1 MPSTPRPPAPSLV
14 EGTCTGNFYITNNV
28 TLSGPA
34 TLDGGG
40 VATTYGATLNV
51 ISGTVVLN
59 NLVIEDGVGIDGL
72 GGGLWNGG
80 QLTLN
85 HTSVS
90 HNNAFGAGGVFNMGQ
105 LVLNNSSVS
114 NNSATGGNGGG
125 IFNCGTSLQ
134 AYGLCTG
141 APATLTL
148 NSSVVSNNVGGT
160 LDGGGI
166 ANDTAAVMTLNASI
180 VSGNTTPANGGGIEN
195 HGTATLNLSTV
206 SGNTGSSG
214 GGIMNNGTATLNGS
228 TLSNNA
234 STGGPASSAVVGV
247 CPTGWP
253 TRARRRSTT
262 PWYEPTRRPSW
273 AEASS
278 PEAAR

>member
-1 MPSTPRPPAPSLV
+1 MRSTPRPPGSTLLV
-14 EGTCTGNFYITNNV
+14 EGTCLGNFYIINNV

-105 LVLNNSSVS
+105 LVLNRFECVEQLRHAV
-114 NNSATGGNGGG
+114 ATAAHLR
-125 IFNCGTSLQ
+125 T
-134 AYGLCTG
+134 A
-141 APATLTL
+141 APACRP
-148 NSSVVSNNVGGT
+148 
-160 LDGGGI
+160 
-166 ANDTAAVMTLNASI
+166 TA
-180 VSGNTTPANGGGIEN
+180 
-195 HGTATLNLSTV
+195 
-206 SGNTGSSG
+206 
-214 GGIMNNGTATLNGS
+214 
-228 TLSNNA
+228 
-234 STGGPASSAVVGV
+234 SAPV
-247 CPTGWP
+247 
-253 TRARRRSTT
+253 
-262 PWYEPTRRPSW
+262 RP
-273 AEASS
+273 
-278 PEAAR
+278 PP